1 MACYEE
7 EEMYEGLIKNLESEK
22 RHFTGCAVLALM
34 LMLFMWVSSY
44 MQYAQG
50 EQASM
55 QLIAWISAVF
65 LVIFMLMV
73 RSRNKEIEEV
83 RQKEMAQP
91 WIDWYNS

>member
-1 MACYEE
+1 
-7 EEMYEGLIKNLESEK
+7 
-22 RHFTGCAVLALM
+22 
-34 LMLFMWVSSY
+34 MLFMWVSSY

-65 LVIFMLMV
+65 LGLILMV

-83 RQKEMAQP
+83 RQKEMVQP
-91 WIDWYNS
+91 WIDWYNSY